1 MTEEDYE
8 KKLVSVGT
16 LKKGDTII
24 IEGAP
29 CKITDTATSR
39 PGKHGHA
46 KVNLMA
52 VGLLDGKKRNVVMPG
67 HDRVEAPII
76 EKKSAQILS
85 VTGEKAHVMDMDT
98 YETFDMDIPEELK
111 EQVKEG
117 VEILYWLVMGTKV
130 MKQVK

>member
-1 MTEEDYE
+1 MATEYE

-24 IEGAP
+24 IDGAP
-29 CKITDTATSR
+29 CKITDTSTSR

-46 KVNLMA
+46 KINMMA

-76 EKKSAQILS
+76 EKKSAQVLS
-85 VTGEKAHVMDMDT
+85 VSGNTAKVMDTET
-98 YETFDMDIPEELK
+98 YETEDMDIPEELQG
-111 EQVKEG
+111 QVKEG
-117 VEILYWLVMGTKV
+117 VEILYWIIMSTKI